1 MLKVQFIDFRKLK
14 TENLLFRTDI
24 PDLVVEGWSKWLNN
38 TVDDEKPQI
47 VKKKIN

>member
-24 PDLVVEGWSKWLNN
+24 PDLVVEGWSK
-38 TVDDEKPQI
+38 
-47 VKKKIN
+47 